1 MTKIHDLG
9 RRGEDIA
16 ASFLQN
22 NGYQILK
29 RNYRYRKAEID
40 IIARKNGIVAMIEV
54 KTRNQS
60 FYEGLSDSISKKKR
74 NLLVMAA
81 DHYIL
86 TNSMDLEVRFDI
98 ITLIK
103 GQEGYTIEH
112 IPDAFYHF

>member
-16 ASFLQN
+16 ANYLQN
-22 NGYQILK
+22 KGYQILK
-29 RNYRYRKAEID
+29 RNFRHRKAEID

-86 TNSMDLEVRFDI
+86 TNSMDFEVRFDI